1 MNKLKK
7 SLAISLA
14 TLTLSGSA
22 PQIFAA
28 RTSHGKPK
36 PTSGSFSKKTD
47 YTKAIKELRSELEE
61 TCAKIENLI
70 AESEKRRKEE
80 EHRLEILKNKKL
92 ETTQELE
99 KLERAEKERAE
110 AEAKAQAEAEAKKK
124 EEIITTILS
133 KVRTYANGGVYQLN
147 YLYKLIKDNY
157 EIITSFEEKNSE
169 EIKPIVDF
177 WNTRTALDYDIIQK
191 FLAPIYK
198 ISKGKNLKHNE
209 IMNLIAQQ
217 VRSNSYIADY
227 FYRFSMV
234 SDSDTLDYFQE
245 VNNYIK
251 NHKKISVL
259 KEIK

>member
-47 YTKAIKELRSELEE
+47 YRKAIKELRSELEE

-133 KVRTYANGGVYQLN
+133 KVRAYANGGVYQLN

-169 EIKPIVDF
+169 KIKPIVDF

-209 IMNLIAQQ
+209 IMDLIAQQ
-217 VRSNSYIADY
+217 IRSNSYIADY

-234 SDSDTLDYFQE
+234 SDSDKLDYFQE

-251 NHKKISVL
+251 SHKKISIL